1 MVTVPRETPSLP
13 LMLRDY
19 LAQYIWKSLG
29 KSFFASEQR
38 ACQISLSL
46 LSFCEAENIFAAL
59 VLNSASE
66 AARGAEVQLLLRTRC
81 LQLQVLELCDLWEH
95 TGAALCG
102 DSVRRGL
109 RSWQGGTGIH
119 NNTARVVFYCSEL
132 TLTLFVFIVG
142 AFFGLYFL
150 ICKVGVGI
158 TGLHKKWI
166 LMM

>member
-1 MVTVPRETPSLP
+1 MEIPWKIIFCKWTESMSDQPEPVVILWGRKYLRCFSIKFCQWSCQRGRSSVIAEDKVPS
-13 LMLRDY
+13 
-19 LAQYIWKSLG
+19 
-29 KSFFASEQR
+29 
-38 ACQISLSL
+38 
-46 LSFCEAENIFAAL
+46 AAGIGAVWL
-59 VLNSASE
+59 V
-66 AARGAEVQLLLRTRC
+66 RTYWGSS
-81 LQLQVLELCDLWEH
+81 V
-95 TGAALCG
+95 CG